1 MDLDFWD
8 CFGRKKTLSFYGR
21 NTIVLQV
28 FFFFFFFADH
38 LFFQF
43 SGKKLQAQCSLRT
56 LHSVSNCCTDCCH
69 HCGCG
74 VKDSEKYVGESEIII
89 MTTKVI
95 VAVEKKEFIFQQ

>member
-1 MDLDFWD
+1 MGLFWKEKNSV
-8 CFGRKKTLSFYGR
+8 FLRKKYDSSSG
-21 NTIVLQV
+21 V
-28 FFFFFFFADH
+28 FFFFFFADH